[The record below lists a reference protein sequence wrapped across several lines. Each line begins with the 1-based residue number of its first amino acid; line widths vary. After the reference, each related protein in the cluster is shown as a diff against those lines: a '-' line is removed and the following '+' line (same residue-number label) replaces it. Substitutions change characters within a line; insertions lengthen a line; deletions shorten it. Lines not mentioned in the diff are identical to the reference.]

1 MSDRLQRLRER
12 TNGYTVT
19 PQQYAYTA
27 YVALGALTLIVL
39 SGAAVRL
46 TGSGLGCP
54 DWPKC
59 YGNAYPPLTTHAVIE
74 FSNRMI
80 TAPVSL
86 AAGAAWLFALRRRPY
101 RRDLMWLGALLPL
114 GVIGQAVLGGFT
126 VRGALDYGWV
136 MGHFALSMLILLA
149 AALLAWRA
157 GEPAGR
163 RAEAGEAR
171 RERRATLARLRRRA
185 RCRSPARLVGVGA
198 PAADRR
204 LILSLRW
211 LVALG
216 ALTIFAGTAATA
228 AGPHAGGS
236 PGQRINRLNFDGRG
250 TMDFVIHRHGEIAL
264 AFGLAARGGLVDGAA
279 QARSAAGAALA
290 DGAVR
295 AAGAAGGGGP
305 GSIRDA
311 PADGARVGARGAG
324 LRRLAG
330 RRSGRPAPPA
340 RWPPQRTPTR
350 PRAPANDAA
359 GAAGE
364 PLAVGHGAEFP
375 GN

>member
-1 MSDRLQRLRER
+1 MKRRLQQLRTR

-19 PQQYAYTA
+19 PRQYAYTA
-27 YVALGALTLIVL
+27 YIALGALTLIVL

-54 DWPKC
+54 DWPRC
-59 YGNAYPPLTTHAVIE
+59 YGHAYPPLNAHAVIE

-157 GEPAGR
+157 GDAAALRETTTVAASEPG
-163 RAEAGEAR
+163 
-171 RERRATLARLRRRA
+171 AT
-185 RCRSPARLVGVGA
+185 VG
-198 PAADRR
+198 PAAVDARNGDPAAPVADRP
-204 LILSLRW
+204 LILGLRA
-211 LVALG
+211 LVAWG

-236 PGQRINRLNFDGRG
+236 PGQRINRLSFDGRA

-264 AFGLAARGGLVDGAA
+264 VFGLAAVALWWI
-279 QARSAAGAALA
+279 AR
-290 DGAVR
+290 R
-295 AAGAAGGGGP
+295 
-305 GSIRDA
+305 
-311 PADGARVGARGAG
+311 RGAG
-324 LRRLAG
+324 PVV
-330 RRSGRPAPPA
+330 RRSLTVLCIVLALQGVVGLDQYATHLPTELVWVHVGLACVAWLAAIWAACAAGPLAPRRVPIA
-340 RWPPQRTPTR
+340 SE
-350 PRAPANDAA
+350 RAP
-359 GAAGE
+359 GA
-364 PLAVGHGAEFP
+364 PLQTREAVESP